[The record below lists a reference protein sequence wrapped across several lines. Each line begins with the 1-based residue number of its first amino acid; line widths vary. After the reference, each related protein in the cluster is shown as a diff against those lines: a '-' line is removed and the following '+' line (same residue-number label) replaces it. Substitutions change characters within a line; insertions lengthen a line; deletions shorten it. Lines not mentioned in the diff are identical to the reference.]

1 MKIFITGIAGM
12 IGFHLSRHLASQGH
26 TVWGIDNFNSAY
38 YDSGLKADRCA
49 LLLEQHIEVCMEDVA
64 TARYDL
70 HLGERCPD
78 MVIHLAAHANPRH
91 SLQNP
96 MDYMENNIGCSQRL
110 IDACEQ
116 HNVTRVIYA
125 SSSCVMHGQPLPWN
139 ETDRPL
145 QQNNPYGWSKWVN
158 ECQFTHSRIPQTSGL
173 RFFTVY
179 GPWGRPDM
187 ALHLFVDG
195 ILEGRPITVYN
206 QGDMKR
212 DFTYVDDIVQG
223 IELVAQHMMQQTVNN
238 HEIYCIGNGT
248 SVNLMEFVREIEHA
262 LQLSARID
270 FQPAHPADVLQT
282 WSDTSKIAKLG
293 YRSTTS
299 VREGIARF
307 VEWHKSYYRFRIR
320 AS

>member
-1 MKIFITGIAGM
+1 
-12 IGFHLSRHLASQGH
+12 
-26 TVWGIDNFNSAY
+26 
-38 YDSGLKADRCA
+38 
-49 LLLEQHIEVCMEDVA
+49 
-64 TARYDL
+64 
-70 HLGERCPD
+70 
-78 MVIHLAAHANPRH
+78 
-91 SLQNP
+91 
-96 MDYMENNIGCSQRL
+96 
-110 IDACEQ
+110 
-116 HNVTRVIYA
+116 
-125 SSSCVMHGQPLPWN
+125 
-139 ETDRPL
+139 
-145 QQNNPYGWSKWVN
+145 
-158 ECQFTHSRIPQTSGL
+158 
-173 RFFTVY
+173 
-179 GPWGRPDM
+179 M

-223 IELVAQHMMQQTVNN
+223 IELVAQHMMQPSSSG

-248 SVNLMEFVREIEHA
+248 SVNLMEFVTEIEHA